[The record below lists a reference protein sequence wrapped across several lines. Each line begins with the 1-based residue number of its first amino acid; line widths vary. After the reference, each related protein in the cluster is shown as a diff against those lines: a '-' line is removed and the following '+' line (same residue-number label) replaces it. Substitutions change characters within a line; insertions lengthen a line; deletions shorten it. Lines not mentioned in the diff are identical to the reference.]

1 VCVCLY
7 NYKGVEIV
15 STPDQNATDFT
26 KCLQLV
32 IERLQRN
39 ESTVTIATATTTT
52 TTTTTTKNAGAVTNA
67 IGFYFTRQFFEEL

>member
-1 VCVCLY
+1 MYLSVCVGVCVYATTGCCMYVWMYVFMQLQ
-7 NYKGVEIV
+7 GVEIV

-39 ESTVTIATATTTT
+39 E
-52 TTTTTTKNAGAVTNA
+52 TKV
-67 IGFYFTRQFFEEL
+67 LVP